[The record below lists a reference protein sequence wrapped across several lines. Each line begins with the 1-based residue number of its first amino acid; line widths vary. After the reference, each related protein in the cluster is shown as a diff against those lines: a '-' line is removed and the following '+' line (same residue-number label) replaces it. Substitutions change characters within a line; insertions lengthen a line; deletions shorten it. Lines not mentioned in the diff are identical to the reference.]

1 MVTMTGICHD
11 SFSAV
16 ISKAPIEVS
25 GEKNMLVACIGKFWR
40 GNTNACN
47 VAEDLLR
54 FGGVDAESRVTTR

>member
-1 MVTMTGICHD
+1 MVTMTGIGPD

-25 GEKNMLVACIGKFWR
+25 GDKKMLVAWIRKFWR
-40 GNTNACN
+40 GSTNACS

-54 FGGVDAESRVTTR
+54 FGGVDAESRVTTG